1 MDSDPRRPRR
11 GVEPVGR
18 RAEIDGIRGVAALS
32 VFGFHVWLYT
42 LPVVSAS
49 RRTTVSD
56 YALHE
61 LRLGLVL
68 FFVLSAYLLYAP
80 WAAGERGPRTR
91 TFLRARAARILPGY
105 WLALAGSVALLWG
118 LSGTPG
124 VRLPPAESLGLFAI
138 LGQNTTGA
146 TVMKL
151 DPPMWT
157 LAVEATFYLCLPA
170 LGALAGRLRGG
181 PIVVPLALA
190 AAGVTWNHVTHANG
204 LGMTWTKTFPA
215 MAPYFACGMLA
226 VVAARRLPA
235 QQAARRVVVLAM
247 AAGLALV
254 LADALGQSA
263 QAAHAPRLIPVVL
276 RDLPAAAGFAL
287 ILWALPA
294 TGALRRL
301 LATRPIA
308 AIGTVSFGLYLW
320 HVPVLLWLRGNSI
333 LPLSPVGATLVAIPV
348 SLLLATVSWHL
359 VERPAIRLARRTG
372 PKGILVP
379 ARSWAR
385 ALTSS
390 GTSPH

>member
-1 MDSDPRRPRR
+1 MDRRP
-11 GVEPVGR
+11 
-18 RAEIDGIRGVAALS
+18 EIDGIRGVAALS

-49 RRTTVSD
+49 RRTSVAD

-68 FFVLSAYLLYAP
+68 FFVLSGYLLYGP
-80 WAAGERGPRTR
+80 WASGGHAPRTR

-138 LGQNTTGA
+138 LGQNTTSA

-157 LAVEATFYLCLPA
+157 LAVEATFYLSLPA
-170 LGALAGRLRGG
+170 LGAVAGRLRGG

-190 AAGVTWNHVTHANG
+190 AAGVAWNIVMHANG

-226 VVAARRLPA
+226 VVAAHRLPA
-235 QQAARRVVVLAM
+235 QRATRRVVVFAF
-247 AAGLALV
+247 AAGLVLV
-254 LADALGQSA
+254 IADAVGQSA
-263 QAAHAPRLIPVVL
+263 QAAHAPRLIPVVV
-276 RDLPAAAGFAL
+276 RDFPAAAGFAL
-287 ILWALPA
+287 VLWALPA

-301 LATRPIA
+301 LATRPFA
-308 AIGTVSFGLYLW
+308 SIGTVSFGLYLW
-320 HVPVLLWLRGNSI
+320 HVPVLLWLRGSSL
-333 LPLSPVGATLVAIPV
+333 LPLNPGAATLVALPV
-348 SLLLATVSWHL
+348 SLLLGAASWRL
-359 VERPAIRLARRTG
+359 VERPAIRLARRG
-372 PKGILVP
+372 APRRRHSAAAHAP
-379 ARSWAR
+379 A
-385 ALTSS
+385 
-390 GTSPH
+390 